1 MIPQVRLLHSS
12 VNNTAD
18 VKPSLIYG
26 ENRADGNALEEE
38 NKSITLIYDTTSES
52 NVKSSAVSRWIA
64 GTRRPKNGYTFKF
77 FTNND

>member
-1 MIPQVRLLHSS
+1 MILLIQLLHSS

-38 NKSITLIYDTTSES
+38 NKSITLIYDTVSERMVHYD
-52 NVKSSAVSRWIA
+52 N
-64 GTRRPKNGYTFKF
+64 KNKNIYVYLP
-77 FTNND
+77 

>member
-1 MIPQVRLLHSS
+1 LTDSPCLSFGMIHLLQLLHSS

-18 VKPSLIYG
+18 VKPFLIYG

-38 NKSITLIYDTTSES
+38 II
-52 NVKSSAVSRWIA
+52 
-64 GTRRPKNGYTFKF
+64 